1 MQKSKIKMGA
11 DGKRPSNA
19 ARAGGAQIQIT
30 NNGPYLVSGGLP
42 LMKAVI
48 VVDARGTPVE
58 YAWGDRYRKQER
70 YSLCRC
76 GKSRNPP
83 FCDGTHTAV
92 HFSGEET
99 ANREPYIEQAG
110 QITGP
115 ALVLTDA
122 EPLCAL
128 ARFCHRGG
136 DVWTLTEESDDPE
149 SRDMAIRDAWD
160 CPAGRL
166 VVWDPET
173 EKPMEPGLKPG
184 IALIEDPDKG
194 VSGPIWV
201 MGGVPVVSSDGT
213 VYEVRNRVTLCRC
226 GKSRNKP
233 FCDGKHI
240 PARFDDGDESLH
252 D

>member
-184 IALIEDPDKG
+184 IAHRG
-194 VSGPIWV
+194 SGQRRQRTD
-201 MGGVPVVSSDGT
+201 MGDGRRSRGFVGRDGLRSAQPRHAVPVREIAEQAVLRREA
-213 VYEVRNRVTLCRC
+213 Y
-226 GKSRNKP
+226 SRP
-233 FCDGKHI
+233 FRRRG
-240 PARFDDGDESLH
+240 
-252 D
+252 